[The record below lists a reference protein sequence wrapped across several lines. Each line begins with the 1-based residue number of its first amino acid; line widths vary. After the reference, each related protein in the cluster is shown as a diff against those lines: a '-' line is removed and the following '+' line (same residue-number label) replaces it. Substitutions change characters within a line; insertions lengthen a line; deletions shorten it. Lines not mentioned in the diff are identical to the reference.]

1 MTNHG
6 YLHSAVWKTLHNFKI
21 KRAQEARHNQ
31 FLFQYVQKMRSLR
44 SSKCLKTTVEL
55 TFTIQKT
62 SACSPWTACSVFN
75 WKYQF
80 SWVNLVQKLK
90 FFSLN
95 WNFVPRLIKI
105 CRISWWCSLFLFS
118 TANTFLGKFG
128 PKNQICQFELKFRTR
143 LLWIY
148 AELCRKYVVFTF
160 SVLGQKNTFWVNLVK
175 KNKNY
180 HFKLKFGTKTN
191 LNKQNS
197 MMMFTFSVFDQP
209 YLSWAN
215 SVQKFKIVC
224 SKWDLIKRLIQI
236 CRIQW
241 WCLFYLF

>member
-62 SACSPWTACSVFN
+62 SACNPWTACSVFN

-90 FFSLN
+90 FISLN

-241 WCLFYLF
+241 